1 MLYNFLSLEGGD
13 SMVEPKAL
21 VLVEPTELEMNYSNS
36 LVEPVYKSLF
46 TGPKHL
52 AISALPR

>member
-1 MLYNFLSLEGGD
+1 
-13 SMVEPKAL
+13 MVEPKAL
-21 VLVEPTELEMNYSNS
+21 VLVEPTTEIEPTELEMNYSNS